1 GIRNMSDYEYESQ
14 MALANKTLWPELE
27 TLFMMTEGKYA
38 HISSSIIKE
47 IITVGGS
54 AEQMVHPLVENTL
67 KEKLR
72 K

>member
-1 GIRNMSDYEYESQ
+1 
-14 MALANKTLWPELE
+14 
-27 TLFMMTEGKYA
+27 MMTEGKYA